1 MCHDF
6 FEFSSLRLM
15 QDFYMEKIETLIP
28 RFVDRIFKVIQI
40 LYAVRDVWDVKDR
53 MIKAIVEA
61 NFRSSTKL
69 LMEMKMR

>member
-1 MCHDF
+1 MCDHF
-6 FEFSSLRLM
+6 FEFSLLRLM
-15 QDFYMEKIETLIP
+15 KDLEKIETLIP

-40 LYAVRDVWDVKDR
+40 LYAVRDVWYVKDR
-53 MIKAIVEA
+53 MIKATVEA